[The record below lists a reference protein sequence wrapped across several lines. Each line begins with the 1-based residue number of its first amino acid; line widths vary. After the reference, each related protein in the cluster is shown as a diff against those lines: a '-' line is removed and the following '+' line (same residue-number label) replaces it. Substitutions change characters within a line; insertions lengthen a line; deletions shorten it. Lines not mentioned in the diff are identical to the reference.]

1 MSVDSKT
8 EKRNVLITGCSSGIG
23 RALALEFHRRGYAV
37 WATARN
43 IESIRDLTDHPIQVL
58 ALDVRN
64 EQQVD
69 EVVQHILARD
79 GHIDILINNAGY
91 GSMGPLIDMPGE
103 ELEHQFST
111 NVFAPMAL
119 IRKVAP
125 HMCARKQG
133 TIVNIGSVSGVLFTP
148 FSGSYCASK
157 AAFNALS
164 DVLRME
170 LKPFGVRVVTV
181 QPGAVQSRFADNAS
195 RVLEQVFKPDSLYM
209 PIEAKVRARANASQD
224 NPTPVDHFCQNLVNK
239 LESGRSLN
247 IIRLANGSLAFPL
260 LKALLPTAILEKV
273 LSKMFGLNRLR

>member
-1 MSVDSKT
+1 MPSSNK
-8 EKRNVLITGCSSGIG
+8 NVLITGCSSGIG
-23 RALALEFHRRGYAV
+23 RELALEFQQRGYRV

-43 IESIRDLTDHPIQVL
+43 LQSIQALSDQNIQVL
-58 ALDVRN
+58 ELDVTD
-64 EQQVD
+64 ESQVQ
-69 EVVQHILARD
+69 EVVQHILNTD
-79 GHIDILINNAGY
+79 GHLDMLANNAGY

-103 ELEHQFST
+103 ELEQQFST

-119 IRKVAP
+119 IRQVAP

-133 TIVNIGSVSGVLFTP
+133 TIINIGSVSGVLFSP

-170 LKPFGVRVVTV
+170 LKPFGVKVVTV

-224 NPTPVDHFCQNLVNK
+224 NPTPADRFCRDLIDK
-239 LESGRSLN
+239 LESGRVLN
-247 IIRLANGSLAFPL
+247 IVRLANGSLAFPL
-260 LKALLPTAILEKV
+260 LKVFLPTSILEKV
-273 LSKMFGLNRLR
+273 LGKMFGLNRLR

>member
-1 MSVDSKT
+1 MPSNNK
-8 EKRNVLITGCSSGIG
+8 NVLITGCSSGIG
-23 RALALEFHRRGYAV
+23 RELALEFQQRGYRV

-43 IESIRDLTDHPIQVL
+43 LQSIQALSDQNIQVL
-58 ALDVRN
+58 ALDVTD
-64 EQQVD
+64 ESQVQ
-69 EVVQHILARD
+69 EVVQHILNTD
-79 GHIDILINNAGY
+79 GHLDILVNNAGY

-103 ELEHQFST
+103 ELEQQFST
-111 NVFAPMAL
+111 NVFAHMAL

-195 RVLEQVFKPDSLYM
+195 QVLEQVFKPDSLYM

-224 NPTPVDHFCQNLVNK
+224 NPTPADRFCRDLIDK

-273 LSKMFGLNRLR
+273 LGKMFGLNRLR